1 MLVPFCVTEF
11 EEGCSVAGYFSRG
24 SNVIEGCKGGVD
36 EESLSD
42 GGVEHLEPH
51 VMGSVG
57 GGYGVGVRLG
67 MEGVAV
73 DSLAGVCASLQ
84 RGDTVNLDVS
94 DIGADLTSAKVIC
107 VLDGVV
113 AGVSGVILYPV
124 FKGWVVG
131 AILLIAVIK

>member
-1 MLVPFCVTEF
+1 MLVPFCVTEL

-24 SNVIEGCKGGVD
+24 SNVIERCKGGVD

-51 VMGSVG
+51 VMGSIG
-57 GGYGVGVRLG
+57 GGYGVRVRSG
-67 MEGVAV
+67 MEGTAV
-73 DSLAGVCASLQ
+73 DSLAGVCAVLQ

-94 DIGADLTSAKVIC
+94 DVGAGLTSAKVIC
-107 VLDGVV
+107 ILDGVV
-113 AGVSGVILYPV
+113 AGVSGIILHPV

-131 AILLIAVIK
+131 VVFLIAVVE